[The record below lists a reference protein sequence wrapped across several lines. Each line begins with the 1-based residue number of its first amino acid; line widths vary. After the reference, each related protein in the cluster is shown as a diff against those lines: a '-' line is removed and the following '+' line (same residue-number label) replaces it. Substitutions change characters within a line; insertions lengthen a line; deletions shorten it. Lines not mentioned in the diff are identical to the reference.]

1 MTKEEGR
8 KEAYRLNYE
17 RIWRWAPKVRRL
29 DWTPYQEAVVDR
41 RIKVDWFE
49 PGEGPDPVPYEEWLK
64 TLPPC
69 DVEEDGPEAEERL
82 WWNMSHGQPEK
93 AKAEYG
99 GKLPTFDEWWAS
111 WHDGKDGD

>member
-1 MTKEEGR
+1 MTIEE
-8 KEAYRLNYE
+8 AE
-17 RIWRWAPKVRRL
+17 REESRIEFEKFWRWEPKPRRW
-29 DWTPYQEAVVDR
+29 DWTPYQEAYVWRHAQLERFLCGQDP
-41 RIKVDWFE
+41 E
-49 PGEGPDPVPYEEWLK
+49 PPPYEEWLK
-64 TLPPC
+64 TRPPC

-82 WWNMSHGQPEK
+82 WWNMSHGRPEK